1 MKGEKYTLQIMYVN
15 VYLVIKPRRH
25 YLSYTQRA
33 LKCIMRIMTIDA
45 IHDLN
50 LHQSENLVQQK

>member
-15 VYLVIKPRRH
+15 VYLVIKPRIH

-33 LKCIMRIMTIDA
+33 LKYV
-45 IHDLN
+45 L
-50 LHQSENLVQQK
+50 